1 LPAAAPAW
9 QALAVPNEPAL
20 LRLSGRLRRALAA
33 VVAATALSATA
44 AEPQLPATTPAATAT
59 PAAAASATDA
69 YGGFRREFDAARYEA
84 AIPYAQRVLELAQ
97 QAAPSPTDETVLVA
111 LMNLGMTQNL
121 ADDFVAAESTFLR
134 VIDLVQRS
142 GRPQHARLARAYAG
156 LATAYHEGNRHDL
169 AVKSF
174 DQAIALTRRHEG
186 VLTEQQVPLLE
197 QYIDSLTELGR
208 YEDAVNVQRYLLRIA
223 TRKYGADSLGI
234 VPRLEQI
241 GRWYASVGAYDA
253 SRRTLKYAIDIVES
267 TAGRNAPELV
277 GPLLALAVCNRRQM
291 LDPTQ
296 QAAGPDGDTNSV
308 FNNPDSENPQSGLSP
323 RMMASEGERALLRA
337 VEITEGMPEPSPEL
351 IATVRVQT
359 GDWYQLRGQP
369 ERALPHYVLGVQAAG
384 MISEKTDGKSWVDA
398 LFGAPVMLHIVRA
411 EGWNRYAQRPATEVE
426 VLNFVVEAE
435 VNARG
440 QVVAAK
446 VIDDAGDAKRAEK
459 AAASLGSARYRP
471 RFELGQPVATTG
483 VRFTQPWFTLLPPP
497 EKPEAAPPPVAS
509 QPTATPEAASP
520 GAEARR

>member
-1 LPAAAPAW
+1 M
-9 QALAVPNEPAL
+9 
-20 LRLSGRLRRALAA
+20 LRLPGRLRQALAA

-44 AEPQLPATTPAATAT
+44 AEPPPPVTPPATTAT
-59 PAAAASATDA
+59 PAASMSASDA
-69 YGGFRREFDAARYEA
+69 YGGFRREFDAARYDA
-84 AIPYAQRVLELAQ
+84 AIQYALRVLELAQ
-97 QAAPSPTDETVLVA
+97 QAAPAPTDETVLVA
-111 LMNLGMTQNL
+111 LMNLGATQNL
-121 ADDFVAAESTFLR
+121 AEDYVAAESTFLQ

-169 AVKSF
+169 AANSF
-174 DQAIALTRRHEG
+174 DQAIALTRRHDG

-223 TRKYGADSLGI
+223 TRKHGADSLEI

-241 GRWYASVGAYDA
+241 GRWYASIGAYDA
-253 SRRTLKYAIDIVES
+253 SRRTLKHAIDIVES
-267 TAGRNAPELV
+267 AAGENAPQLV

-296 QAAGPDGDTNSV
+296 LAAGPDGDTNSV
-308 FNNPDSENPQSGLSP
+308 FNNPDSGNPQSGFSP

-337 VEITEGMPEPSPEL
+337 VAITEGMPEPSPEL
-351 IATVRVQT
+351 VATVRVQT
-359 GDWYQLRGQP
+359 GDWYQVRGQP
-369 ERALPHYVLGVQAAG
+369 EQALPHYVLGVQAAG
-384 MISEKTDGKSWVDA
+384 MISEQTAGKPWVEA
-398 LFGAPVMLHIVRA
+398 LFGTPVLLHIVRP

-426 VLNFVVEAE
+426 VLNFVVDAE

-446 VIDDAGDAKRAEK
+446 VIDDAGDARRAEK

-471 RFELGQPVATTG
+471 RFEDGQPVATTG

-497 EKPEAAPPPVAS
+497 EKPEGAPPPVAS
-509 QPTATPEAASP
+509 QPGATPVATPP
-520 GAEARR
+520 GTEPPR

>member
-1 LPAAAPAW
+1 
-9 QALAVPNEPAL
+9 VPDDHLL
-20 LRLSGRLRRALAA
+20 LRLSGRLRQALAA
-33 VVAATALSATA
+33 VVGAAALSATA
-44 AEPQLPATTPAATAT
+44 AEPPLPATPAATPAT
-59 PAAAASATDA
+59 PATAIGASDA
-69 YGGFRREFDAARYEA
+69 YGNFRREFDAARYEA

-121 ADDFVAAESTFLR
+121 ADDYVAAESTFLR
-134 VIDLVQRS
+134 VIDLAQRS
-142 GRPQHARLARAYAG
+142 GRPQHARLARAHAG
-156 LATAYHEGNRHDL
+156 LATAYHEGSRHDL
-169 AVKSF
+169 AVNSF
-174 DQAIALTRRHEG
+174 DQAIALTRRHDG

-223 TRKYGADSLGI
+223 TRKYGADGLGT

-241 GRWYASVGAYDA
+241 GRWYASIGAYDA
-253 SRRTLKYAIDIVES
+253 SRRTLKHAIGIVES
-267 TAGRNAPELV
+267 AAGENSPQLV
-277 GPLLALAVCNRRQM
+277 GPLLALAACNRRQM

-296 QAAGPDGDTNSV
+296 LAAGPDGDTNSV
-308 FNNPDSENPQSGLSP
+308 FNNPDSANPQSGFSP

-359 GDWYQLRGQP
+359 GDWYQVRGQP

-384 MISEKTDGKSWVDA
+384 MISGPVDGKSWVDA
-398 LFGAPVMLHIVRA
+398 LFGAPVLLHIVRA
-411 EGWNRYAQRPATEVE
+411 DAWNRYAQRPATEVE
-426 VLNFVVEAE
+426 VLNIVVEAE

-471 RFELGQPVATTG
+471 RFEQGQPVATTG
-483 VRFTQPWFTLLPPP
+483 VRFTQPWFALLPPP
-497 EKPEAAPPPVAS
+497 EKPSAAPPPAAS
-509 QPTATPEAASP
+509 PPPAAPAASP
-520 GAEARR
+520 GTEPGR